1 MDRYGLT
8 TEGKAIN
15 VDTYCLRL
23 ANNADTYVQ
32 LFMDYDQEN
41 EVKEEHI
48 DWNSLFNDLVL

>member
-1 MDRYGLT
+1 MT

-23 ANNADTYVQ
+23 ANNANTYVQ